1 MNGLKLGK
9 LPAREDKRTF
19 QMRIF
24 LPAKLPPIP
33 ESCNVDSSLPC
44 PVTIDMLANDEL
56 GDCVMAGRGPTRADS
71 RRKNRGA

>member
-19 QMRIF
+19 QMRMF

-33 ESCNVDSSLPC
+33 DSFNVD
-44 PVTIDMLANDEL
+44 N
-56 GDCVMAGRGPTRADS
+56 
-71 RRKNRGA
+71 

>member
-19 QMRIF
+19 QMRMV

-33 ESCNVDSSLPC
+33 DSFNVDNSLPC
-44 PVTIDMLANDEL
+44 PMTIAMLMQNTVHAAE
-56 GDCVMAGRGPTRADS
+56 
-71 RRKNRGA
+71 GAAR